1 MATRLRVD
9 RKPPARDLVAWT
21 REERP
26 TRMPFE
32 ISELSPSRSLPAPAT
47 HPAQRGPS
55 DPASPEGG
63 DVVRP
68 VFERVDVSDLDGHRW
83 RFPMNFGLS
92 LRKGILAALAFLN
105 LVLAMS
111 LVARLAVAQEVPS
124 ACSMCYSGLISG
136 TTYHSTH
143 EWPGFEPEEAVLPLH
158 SSAKAWSCFSPLAD
172 THACCAPE

>member
-1 MATRLRVD
+1 
-9 RKPPARDLVAWT
+9 
-21 REERP
+21 
-26 TRMPFE
+26 
-32 ISELSPSRSLPAPAT
+32 
-47 HPAQRGPS
+47 
-55 DPASPEGG
+55 
-63 DVVRP
+63 
-68 VFERVDVSDLDGHRW
+68 
-83 RFPMNFGLS
+83 MNFGLS